1 VRVIR
6 RLFRRPVPAA
16 AGIVL
21 LAFAILGVLAPI
33 VAPQDP
39 LAADLGRRLAPGF
52 WSEGAIPGFALGTD
66 GLGRDLLARLL
77 YGARA
82 SLAMAIGPVVLS
94 VGFGVLI
101 GMLSLRSELLD
112 DVAMRVMDLL
122 FAFPA
127 LLLALAIV
135 AVLGP
140 GALNVVVAIAITDIP
155 RVARLARGQ
164 VLTVRQQEY
173 ILSAISIGAG
183 TVRLATKHVFPNIVS
198 ILVVYSSLMAGR
210 ALLTVAGLG
219 YLGLGIRPPTPE
231 WGSMLSDARE
241 LMLTGAW
248 EPVVLP
254 GVAIL
259 ITVLAFNLVGDGI
272 RDALDPRLS

>member
-1 VRVIR
+1 MRVIR
-6 RLFRRPVPAA
+6 RLSRRPVPAA

-21 LAFAILGVLAPI
+21 LAFAILGVLAPF

-52 WSEGAIPGFALGTD
+52 WSERAIPGFALGTD

-77 YGARA
+77 HGARV
-82 SLAMAIGPVVLS
+82 SLAMAIGPVVIS
-94 VGFGVLI
+94 VVFGVLI
-101 GMLSLRSELLD
+101 GMLSLRSQLLD
-112 DVAMRVMDLL
+112 DLAMRVMDLL

-140 GALNVVVAIAITDIP
+140 GAVNVVVAIAITDVP

-173 ILSAISIGAG
+173 IVSATAIGAG
-183 TVRLATKHVFPNIVS
+183 TVRLAAKHVFPNIVS
-198 ILVVYSSLMAGR
+198 VLVVYSSLMAGR

-241 LMLTGAW
+241 LMLTGTW